1 MNTVAAPL
9 WTKSFILCLAN
20 NLFLFIFY
28 FAQTTI
34 LPIYIL
40 KELGGNLTQAGLAMT
55 LFMISAI
62 LVRPFSGLI
71 IEKFGVR
78 KTLIVSEIF
87 FSLFS
92 LTYLLA
98 DQLTALFIIR
108 FLHGIWFSIL
118 TTVCV
123 PVVNQFIPE
132 QRKGEGMGYF
142 VMSVNLGIVLGPL
155 IGLSLIEYWSYIQVS
170 TLLIALV
177 FIGFVFCL
185 VIPVKEPEK
194 PLNNNLH
201 EKKSLG
207 LTDFVE
213 KKALPVA
220 GLAMLIS
227 FSYASIMSFIA
238 PFAASKDLMA
248 YAGLFFVVFAISMMS
263 LRPITGKIYDRK
275 GPQYVIYPALL
286 AFSLG
291 LLLLSQI
298 QTLWGFMLA
307 AILVGIGFG
316 SVQPCIQ
323 TLAIQRAPKHRIG
336 YATST
341 FYTFYDLGI
350 AIGSVLIGAII
361 AAYSYQTA
369 FVMCAVLTLCGIG
382 YFHLVVQ
389 AKAVTNR

>member
-1 MNTVAAPL
+1 MNTIAAPL
-9 WTKSFILCLAN
+9 WTRSFVLCLAN
-20 NLFLFIFY
+20 NLFLFISY

-40 KELGGNLTQAGLAMT
+40 KELGGNLTQVGLAMT
-55 LFMISAI
+55 LFIVSAI
-62 LVRPFSGLI
+62 TVRPFIGLI
-71 IEKFGVR
+71 IDKFGIR
-78 KTLIVSEIF
+78 QTLIVSEIF

-92 LTYLLA
+92 LAYLLA
-98 DQLTALFIIR
+98 DQLTILFIIR

-142 VMSVNLGIVLGPL
+142 VMSVNLGSVLGPL
-155 IGLSLIEYWSYIQVS
+155 IGLSLIEYWSYFQVS
-170 TLLIALV
+170 TLLIAMV
-177 FIGFVFCL
+177 FIGFVFCFL
-185 VIPVKEPEK
+185 IPFKGPVKIV
-194 PLNNNLH
+194 
-201 EKKSLG
+201 KKSDMKISLG

-213 KKALPVA
+213 KKVLPVA
-220 GLAMLIS
+220 VLAMLVS

-238 PFAASKDLMA
+238 PFVASKDLMA

-286 AFSLG
+286 AFSRG
-291 LLLLSQI
+291 LFLLSQI

-307 AILVGIGFG
+307 AVMVGVGFG
-316 SVQPCIQ
+316 SVQPCMQ
-323 TLAIQRAPKHRIG
+323 TLAIQRASKHRIR

-350 AIGSVLIGAII
+350 AIGSLFIGAII
-361 AAYSYQTA
+361 AVYSYQFT
-369 FVMCAVLTLCGIG
+369 FILCGILTLSSII
-382 YFHLVVQ
+382 YFKLVVQ
-389 AKAVTNR
+389 AKPA

>member
-1 MNTVAAPL
+1 MKSNLLPL
-9 WTKSFILCLAN
+9 WTKPFVLCLAN

-40 KELGGNLTQAGLAMT
+40 KELGGNLAQAGLAMT

-62 LVRPFSGLI
+62 AVRPFSGLI
-71 IEKFGVR
+71 IEKLGIR
-78 KTLIVSEIF
+78 KTLIVSGIF

-92 LTYLLA
+92 LVYLLA
-98 DQLTALFIIR
+98 DQLTTLFIIR

-132 QRKGEGMGYF
+132 QRKGEGMGYY

-155 IGLSLIEYWSYIQVS
+155 IGLSLIEYWSYFQIT

-177 FIGFVFCL
+177 FIGFAFCL
-185 VIPVKEPEK
+185 MIPVKETENIIQTIPD
-194 PLNNNLH
+194 
-201 EKKSLG
+201 KKG
-207 LTDFVE
+207 LVFSDVVE

-220 GLAMLIS
+220 VLAALIS

-238 PFAASKDLMA
+238 PFAASKNLMA
-248 YAGLFFVVFAISMMS
+248 YASLFFVVFAISMMS

-286 AFSLG
+286 VFSLG
-291 LLLLSQI
+291 LFLLSQI
-298 QTLWGFMLA
+298 QTLWGFLLA
-307 AILVGIGFG
+307 AVLIGVGFG
-316 SVQPCIQ
+316 SAQPCIQ

-341 FYTFYDLGI
+341 FYTFYDVGI
-350 AIGSVLIGAII
+350 AVGSLLIGALI
-361 AAYSYQTA
+361 ATYSYQFA
-369 FVMCAVLTLCGIG
+369 FILCSLLTLCSIV
-382 YFHLVVQ
+382 YFKLVVQ
-389 AKAVTNR
+389 VKTA

>member
-1 MNTVAAPL
+1 MKSNLLPL
-9 WTKSFILCLAN
+9 WTKPFVLCLAN

-40 KELGGNLTQAGLAMT
+40 KELGGNLAQAGLAMT

-62 LVRPFSGLI
+62 AVRPFSGLI
-71 IEKFGVR
+71 IEKLGIR
-78 KTLIVSEIF
+78 KTLIVSGIF

-92 LTYLLA
+92 LAYLLA
-98 DQLTALFIIR
+98 DQLTTLFIIR

-132 QRKGEGMGYF
+132 QRKGEGMGYY

-155 IGLSLIEYWSYIQVS
+155 IGLSLIEYWSYFQIT

-177 FIGFVFCL
+177 FIGFAFCL
-185 VIPVKEPEK
+185 MIPVKESENIIQTIPEK
-194 PLNNNLH
+194 
-201 EKKSLG
+201 KG
-207 LTDFVE
+207 LALSDVVE

-220 GLAMLIS
+220 VLTALIS

-238 PFAASKDLMA
+238 PFAASKNLMA
-248 YAGLFFVVFAISMMS
+248 YASLFFVVFAISMMS

-286 AFSLG
+286 VFSLG
-291 LLLLSQI
+291 LFLLSQI
-298 QTLWGFMLA
+298 QTLGGFLLA
-307 AILVGIGFG
+307 AVLIGVGFG
-316 SVQPCIQ
+316 SAQPCIQ

-341 FYTFYDLGI
+341 FYTFYDVGI
-350 AIGSVLIGAII
+350 AVGSLQIGALI
-361 AAYSYQTA
+361 ATYSYQFA
-369 FVMCAVLTLCGIG
+369 FILCSLLTLCSIV
-382 YFHLVVQ
+382 YFKLVVQ
-389 AKAVTNR
+389 VNTA